1 MALKRKTDVNEEL
14 EQALETQI
22 PEAVDYVEAPQPENT
37 VEKKENSAS
46 QYLGKRIG
54 H

>member
-22 PEAVDYVEAPQPENT
+22 PEAVDYVEAPQPENI
-37 VEKKENSAS
+37 VEKKE
-46 QYLGKRIG
+46 K
-54 H
+54 